1 MDIQKHRPHGNRGF
15 TLIEITL
22 ALGIV
27 SFAFI
32 GLLGLLPAGLQ
43 TFRSAVDT
51 SVRSQ
56 IIQRICSDAMQTDF
70 DTLISNPPAD
80 RYFDDQGNEIV
91 QQKSMYQVRVQ
102 IGSSTDLPSSL
113 EANANL
119 ATVQIL
125 IANNP
130 AHVADPYSASPS
142 VFKKTVFVARN
153 EHR

>member
-1 MDIQKHRPHGNRGF
+1 MDPQKHWPRGKRGF

-56 IIQRICSDAMQTDF
+56 IIQRICSDAMQADF

-80 RYFDDQGNEIV
+80 RYFDDQGNEIA
-91 QQKSMYQVRVQ
+91 QQRSMYQVRVQ

-113 EANANL
+113 ETNANL

-130 AHVADPYSASPS
+130 AHVADPYSNSAS
-142 VFKKTVFVARN
+142 VFQTTVFVARN